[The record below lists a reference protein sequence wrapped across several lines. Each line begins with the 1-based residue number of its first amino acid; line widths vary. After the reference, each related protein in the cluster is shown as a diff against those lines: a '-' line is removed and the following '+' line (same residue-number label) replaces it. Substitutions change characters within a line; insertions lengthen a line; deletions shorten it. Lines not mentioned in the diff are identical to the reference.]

1 MNEQTTTETAS
12 TTPTT
17 GVEAGVGFWL
27 KRAYLAIRKEYDEE
41 LAKHELTYPQWEIVR
56 MLCAHDGIEQRSV
69 QQRLGIQSA
78 TLTGIVDGLV
88 DRDLVERRLSPEDAR
103 VKQLYLT
110 TEGKLMQ
117 RLSPEVLARINERI
131 AQNFS
136 GTELALFKEW
146 LMRVVHNLEDGS

>member
-1 MNEQTTTETAS
+1 MNEQTATTSTTATAS
-12 TTPTT
+12 F
-17 GVEAGVGFWL
+17 ESGVGFWL

-56 MLCAHDGIEQRSV
+56 MLCSQDGIEQRNV

-88 DRDLVERRLSPEDAR
+88 DRHLVERRLSPDDAR
-103 VKQLYLT
+103 VKELYLT
-110 TEGKLMQ
+110 DEGKCMQ
-117 RLSPEVLARINERI
+117 QLSPEVLTRINTRI
-131 AQNFS
+131 AQDFS

-146 LMRVVHNLEDGS
+146 LMRVVHNLEDEA